1 MRRPKVPESFVSFA
15 CCMCA
20 SLLLLL
26 YEAMV
31 VIWIVIWIMYFQ
43 YIVVGK

>member
-15 CCMCA
+15 RCMCA

-31 VIWIVIWIMYFQ
+31 VIWIMYFQ